1 MLKACVTPTWPR
13 TSSICWV
20 AALTGNLIRPFDTL
34 RTQQCWEALAHK
46 ENHVTAIADTENTR
60 GNSFG
65 HPEPRPGS
73 WKAAFLAGLPH
84 ILMGLLIGI
93 GKSLT
98 TATTSSQTM
107 SIIAGVSLMG
117 LVVVVLFFA
126 WRRGW
131 PLWSASWYGYG
142 TWAAMALI
150 SFVISQLELDE
161 DWRYSNALF
170 LGWIGLCIIGYFYI
184 LSKDRLKALLA
195 VAFLFPML
203 GIMFLEF
210 VPDFIEGWLAIGLG
224 LLTTLTAGAIVR
236 LGDFPIGLR
245 LALGVNFVNG
255 MALAYVGEYQAS
267 DLPPGIP
274 HTPSFSN
281 FAELLTLYLVL
292 AFGLIGGPLLLWS
305 LWNSAMNRVQP
316 SE

>member
-1 MLKACVTPTWPR
+1 MTV
-13 TSSICWV
+13 
-20 AALTGNLIRPFDTL
+20 
-34 RTQQCWEALAHK
+34 
-46 ENHVTAIADTENTR
+46 IADIENTQ
-60 GNSFG
+60 GNSST
-65 HPEPRPGS
+65 HPEPWPGS

-93 GKSLT
+93 GKLLT
-98 TATTSSQTM
+98 TTTPRPSQTM

-117 LVVVVLFFA
+117 LVVVVLLFA

-142 TWAAMALI
+142 TWTAMVLI

-210 VPDFIEGWLAIGLG
+210 VPDPIEGWLAIGLG

-236 LGDFPIGLR
+236 LGHFPIGLR
-245 LALGVNFVNG
+245 LALGVNLING
-255 MALAYVGEYQAS
+255 LSLAYVGEYQAS

-274 HTPSFSN
+274 HTPTFSN
-281 FAELLTLYLVL
+281 FAELLTLYLVP
-292 AFGLIGGPLLLWS
+292 AFGLIGGPLLLRS
-305 LWNSAMNRVQP
+305 LWKSLNRP
-316 SE
+316 S

>member
-1 MLKACVTPTWPR
+1 MTV
-13 TSSICWV
+13 
-20 AALTGNLIRPFDTL
+20 
-34 RTQQCWEALAHK
+34 
-46 ENHVTAIADTENTR
+46 IADTENTQD
-60 GNSFG
+60 NSFG

-84 ILMGLLIGI
+84 ILMGLLIGT
-93 GKSLT
+93 SRFLT
-98 TATTSSQTM
+98 TATSRPSQTM

-117 LVVVVLFFA
+117 LVAVVLFFA

-142 TWAAMALI
+142 TWTAMALI

-170 LGWIGLCIIGYFYI
+170 LGWIGLCIIGYFY
-184 LSKDRLKALLA
+184 LFSKDRLKALLA

-210 VPDFIEGWLAIGLG
+210 VPNAIEGWLAIGLG

-245 LALGVNFVNG
+245 LALGVNLVNG
-255 MALAYVGEYQAS
+255 LSLAYVGEYQAS

-292 AFGLIGGPLLLWS
+292 AFGLIGGPLLLS
-305 LWNSAMNRVQP
+305 RLWYSAMNRVRP

>member
-1 MLKACVTPTWPR
+1 MTV
-13 TSSICWV
+13 
-20 AALTGNLIRPFDTL
+20 
-34 RTQQCWEALAHK
+34 
-46 ENHVTAIADTENTR
+46 IADTENTQ
-60 GNSFG
+60 GNSFS

-84 ILMGLLIGI
+84 ILMGLLIGT
-93 GKSLT
+93 GKLLT
-98 TATTSSQTM
+98 TAASRPSQAM

-117 LVVVVLFFA
+117 LVVIVLFFA

-142 TWAAMALI
+142 TWTAMALI

-161 DWRYSNALF
+161 DWRYTNALF
-170 LGWIGLCIIGYFYI
+170 LGWIGLCIIGYFY
-184 LSKDRLKALLA
+184 LFSKDRLKALLA

-255 MALAYVGEYQAS
+255 LALPNV
-267 DLPPGIP
+267 P
-274 HTPSFSN
+274 
-281 FAELLTLYLVL
+281 
-292 AFGLIGGPLLLWS
+292 
-305 LWNSAMNRVQP
+305 
-316 SE
+316 

>member
-1 MLKACVTPTWPR
+1 MTV
-13 TSSICWV
+13 V
-20 AALTGNLIRPFDTL
+20 
-34 RTQQCWEALAHK
+34 
-46 ENHVTAIADTENTR
+46 ADTENPQD
-60 GNSFG
+60 NSFS

-93 GKSLT
+93 GKLLT
-98 TATTSSQTM
+98 TATSRPSQTM
-107 SIIAGVSLMG
+107 STIAGVSLMG
-117 LVVVVLFFA
+117 LVAVVLFFA

-142 TWAAMALI
+142 TWTAMVLV
-150 SFVISQLELDE
+150 SFVINQLELDE
-161 DWRYSNALF
+161 DWRYSYALF
-170 LGWIGLCIIGYFYI
+170 LGWIGLCIIGYLYI

-245 LALGVNFVNG
+245 LALGVNLVNG
-255 MALAYVGEYQAS
+255 LALAYVGEYQAS

-274 HTPSFSN
+274 HTPTFSN

-305 LWNSAMNRVQP
+305 LWNSAMNRVRP